1 MVLEIKNLHVSV
13 EGKEILR
20 GINLKIDMGQ
30 IHAIMGPNGGGKSS
44 LAMALMG
51 HPNYKIESGD
61 ILFEGKSI
69 LQMKTYERAKLGLF
83 LAFQYP
89 YAVPGVSVFNFL
101 RTAYT
106 SLKFNGGPKTNKE
119 EFVNILEF
127 SKFLSQ
133 QMKMLE
139 MDDAFALISG
149 KEKLPYSRVSLTSSS
164 KQLSIERP
172 VSTEAAK
179 KLFGKTEAYYQ
190 PKIAAKGKFLEG
202 VIGYEAAFADG
213 WQNGESIQTGLTV
226 FKASPFYVARVE
238 LSPPGWTEP
247 KKSDANLGKG
257 KHLVLGLDYAAQTGI
272 EYKEN
277 NYKEDRALAGID
289 LSGHY
294 EGLTFQLEYN
304 AWNVKFTDPS
314 KKEQTPNGWYAQAG
328 YFIDGPMIEPVI
340 RYEVYDQDSNS
351 SNKKE
356 TDTTIGVNW
365 YLKGHSLKWGLNW
378 VHSEYE
384 KSNSNWLANSD
395 KKDVYQLQAQIYF

>member
-1 MVLEIKNLHVSV
+1 VLEIKNLHVSV

-139 MDDAFALISG
+139 MDDAFARRYLNDGFSG
-149 KEKLPYSRVSLTSSS
+149 GEK
-164 KQLSIERP
+164 
-172 VSTEAAK
+172 K
-179 KLFGKTEAYYQ
+179 KAEILQMAILK
-190 PKIAAKGKFLEG
+190 PKIAVVDEADSGADIDSLKIIANCMNRIFEEHRTGFLLITHYNRILQYIKPDYVHVLVGGKIVKTGDRTLADEVEAEG
-202 VIGYEAAFADG
+202 YGNFGASS
-213 WQNGESIQTGLTV
+213 ES
-226 FKASPFYVARVE
+226 E
-238 LSPPGWTEP
+238 
-247 KKSDANLGKG
+247 
-257 KHLVLGLDYAAQTGI
+257 
-272 EYKEN
+272 
-277 NYKEDRALAGID
+277 
-289 LSGHY
+289 SG
-294 EGLTFQLEYN
+294 
-304 AWNVKFTDPS
+304 
-314 KKEQTPNGWYAQAG
+314 
-328 YFIDGPMIEPVI
+328 
-340 RYEVYDQDSNS
+340 
-351 SNKKE
+351 E
-356 TDTTIGVNW
+356 TDG
-365 YLKGHSLKWGLNW
+365 K
-378 VHSEYE
+378 
-384 KSNSNWLANSD
+384 
-395 KKDVYQLQAQIYF
+395 